1 MARARNVLLFSPTSK
16 IKDDNG
22 IPGVLV
28 VTNFKLSFISFD
40 DVSTIFFQNNVV
52 HFEGFINLR
61 WCL

>member
-28 VTNFKLSFISFD
+28 ITNFKLSFLSFD
-40 DVSTIFFQNNVV
+40 DVSPFPI
-52 HFEGFINLR
+52 GM
-61 WCL
+61 